1 MLYNYDILQAK
12 SDEDIVAGQPGFS
25 LYVNGKDG
33 TADGMFTF
41 ESGMGGT
48 QFTVEGSIEEMRIV
62 SRFRKLGDIIMC
74 SVDIHEAQ

>member
-1 MLYNYDILQAK
+1 
-12 SDEDIVAGQPGFS
+12 
-25 LYVNGKDG
+25 
-33 TADGMFTF
+33 MFTF
-41 ESGMGGT
+41 ESGTGGT

>member
-1 MLYNYDILQAK
+1 MHNILQAK

-41 ESGMGGT
+41 ESGIGGT
-48 QFTVEGSIEEMRIV
+48 QQFTVEGSIEEMRIV

-74 SVDIHEAQ
+74 SVDIHESQ

>member
-1 MLYNYDILQAK
+1 MHNTVQAK
-12 SDEDIVAGQPGFS
+12 NDDDGIAGQPGFS

-41 ESGMGGT
+41 QSDMGGT
-48 QFTVEGSIEEMRIV
+48 QQFTMEGSIEEMRIV

-74 SVDIHEAQ
+74 SVDIHEGQ

>member
-1 MLYNYDILQAK
+1 MHNILQAK
-12 SDEDIVAGQPGFS
+12 SDEDVVAGQPGFS

-41 ESGMGGT
+41 ESGIGGT
-48 QFTVEGSIEEMRIV
+48 QQFTVEGSIEEMRIV

-74 SVDIHEAQ
+74 SVDIHESQ

>member
-1 MLYNYDILQAK
+1 MHNILQAK

-41 ESGMGGT
+41 ESGIGGT
-48 QFTVEGSIEEMRIV
+48 QQFTVEGSIEEMRIV

-74 SVDIHEAQ
+74 SVDIHEAK